1 LPERLDLAAAV
12 VAAVAAHVM
21 RPNRLMA
28 LRAYAQRRRR
38 DAV

>member
-12 VAAVAAHVM
+12 VAAVAAHMV
-21 RPNRLMA
+21 RAYRLMA
-28 LRAYAQRRRR
+28 LWADAQRRRR